1 MLHGEG
7 HIPRWMGPLLISRTT
22 SPYSRGRYPDGV
34 NAFFSDGAARL
45 DESECLEL
53 LDTATVGR
61 MAFVVDGRQHL
72 LPINYVVHEAVVY
85 VRTADGTSFSRLDD
99 GTDVVFEVDYHDDV
113 FRWGWSV
120 TAHGSI
126 RRVADPAVLE
136 TLDAV
141 RRPKAWASGDRDI
154 ILAVTPDEIAGR
166 RVRLRD

>member
-1 MLHGEG
+1 MPHCEG
-7 HIPRWMGPLLISRTT
+7 PIPRRMGPLLFPRQGLACGD
-22 SPYSRGRYPDGV
+22 GRYPGPM

-72 LPINYVVHEAVVY
+72 LPINYVAHESVVY
-85 VRTADGTSFSRLDD
+85 VRTADGTSFARLRD

-120 TAHGSI
+120 TVHGSI
-126 RRVADPAVLE
+126 RRVTDPAALERLE
-136 TLDAV
+136 TV
-141 RRPKAWASGDRDI
+141 RRPKAWASGERDVV
-154 ILAVTPDEIAGR
+154 LAVSSDEIAGR

>member
-120 TAHGSI
+120 TAVRSAGSPT
-126 RRVADPAVLE
+126 RRCS
-136 TLDAV
+136 
-141 RRPKAWASGDRDI
+141 RPSTRCDVPR
-154 ILAVTPDEIAGR
+154 PGR
-166 RVRLRD
+166 RATATSSWP